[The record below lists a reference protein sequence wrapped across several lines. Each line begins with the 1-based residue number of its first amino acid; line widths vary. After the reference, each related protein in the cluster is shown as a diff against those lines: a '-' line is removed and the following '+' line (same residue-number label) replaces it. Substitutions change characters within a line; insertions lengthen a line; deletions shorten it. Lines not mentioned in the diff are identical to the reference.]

1 MSGYS
6 AVSAKIRAMY
16 GKQLTMEDYENLL
29 SKSSVA
35 QMCMY
40 LKDETS
46 YKEVFNDVNHQDMHR
61 ELIEHRL
68 SLEAGEEYARIYS
81 FLDSS
86 QQSVLEFWHYR
97 TEIKFLKE
105 CLMRVFSHES
115 IPMAEPEVSHFL
127 KTHTKMDMESCIK
140 AKSISDF
147 AEALS
152 GTPYGDIFKRAEAA
166 GADFFTIAMTL
177 DGFYFKM
184 LMDKA
189 KSVLSESD
197 YLSMK
202 KLVGSKCDMLN
213 IMWIYRGKKYFNM
226 DPKIIYTYL
235 IPVRYKITESEIK
248 NMAEAPNADNLVKLL
263 EGGPYGELF
272 YKVGEGIFP
281 EENSRRMLYK
291 NAKTFFRREPSSM
304 AAIFS
309 YLYLKEFELL
319 NITRAIEGVRYG
331 IDRLAVLKRIKLSR
345 EAI

>member
-1 MSGYS
+1 MNAYS

-29 SKSSVA
+29 SKSSVSE
-35 QMCMY
+35 MCMY
-40 LKDETS
+40 LKNETA
-46 YKEVFNDVNHQDMHR
+46 YKDMFVDVNPQDMHR

-68 SLEAGEEYARIYS
+68 FLEAGEEYARIYG

-115 IPMAEPEVSHFL
+115 IPMPEPEVSHFL
-127 KTHTKMDMESCIK
+127 KTHTRIDMEKCIK
-140 AKSISDF
+140 ANTISDF
-147 AEALS
+147 ADALKE
-152 GTPYGDIFKRAEAA
+152 TPYGGIFKRAEAA

-177 DGFYFKM
+177 DGFYFKR
-184 LMDKA
+184 LMEKA
-189 KSVLSESD
+189 QSVLSEDD
-197 YLSMK
+197 YISMK

-213 IMWIYRGKKYFNM
+213 IMWIYRGKRYFNI

-235 IPVRYKITESEIK
+235 IPVRYKITEDEIK
-248 NMAEAPNADNLVKLL
+248 VMAEAPDFTDIVKML
-263 EGGPYGELF
+263 EKGVYGELF

-281 EENSRRMLYK
+281 EENCRRMLYK
-291 NAKTFFRREPSSM
+291 NSKSFFRKEPSSM

-331 IDRLAVLKRIKLSR
+331 IERSAVLKRIKFSR